1 MIVSVV
7 LAVVVGGIWFLAFA
21 GSPLPS

>member
-1 MIVSVV
+1 MIVSVL
-7 LAVVVGGIWFLAFA
+7 LALAAGAIWFLAFA